1 MCRIMSKFIFNLMFN
16 VVECMNVRIKD
27 VFTRSKAGDAKAME
41 DILLRFD
48 RLIRKV
54 SMDHGVVD
62 EEIAQE
68 VRAECLIKQ

>member
-1 MCRIMSKFIFNLMFN
+1 
-16 VVECMNVRIKD
+16 MNVRIKD
-27 VFTRSKAGDAKAME
+27 VLARAKAGDAKAME

-68 VRAECLIKQ
+68 VREEFMRKVRRRIEKTESHAKEKPAP

>member
-1 MCRIMSKFIFNLMFN
+1 M
-16 VVECMNVRIKD
+16 RIKD
-27 VFTRSKAGDAKAME
+27 VLARAKAGDAKAME

-68 VRAECLIKQ
+68 VREEFMRKVRRRIEKTESHAKEKPAP

>member
-1 MCRIMSKFIFNLMFN
+1 
-16 VVECMNVRIKD
+16 MNVRIKD
-27 VFTRSKAGDAKAME
+27 VLARAKAGDAKAME

-68 VRAECLIKQ
+68 VREELVRKVRRRIEKTEPHAKKKPAP